1 LGLKHMVNNRSTKLS
16 LGEKIVELRK
26 EKGWS
31 QDELAEKIEGGGRQ
45 ISKYENNKTMP
56 SVEVIIKL
64 AEIFNISA
72 DYLLF
77 DGIPKI
83 PLKFK
88 YQELLYKIKS
98 LEDITIEDNKALVT
112 IIDAIIARN
121 KLKKIVETS

>member
-1 LGLKHMVNNRSTKLS
+1 MLNNRSTKLS

-56 SVEVIIKL
+56 SAEVVIKL
-64 AEIFNISA
+64 AEIFNVSV

-77 DGIPKI
+77 DGIPKT
-83 PLKFK
+83 PLKYK

-98 LEDITIEDNKALVT
+98 LENISDEDSKALVT
-112 IIDAIIARN
+112 IIDAIITKN
-121 KLKKIVETS
+121 KLKKMVETS